1 LRGDLLLLLTPLRQ
15 ALERIERKAQP
26 LQFLAV
32 GEALKRVER
41 LEPGLLASSFPEVD
55 WKGAMG
61 FRDVIAHQY
70 FDLDAEQVLLICRD
84 ALPAVLAAIQA
95 LETRCRERL
104 WPSTPSSRCWSSPPG
119 PAPVASVPCC
129 NR

>member
-1 LRGDLLLLLTPLRQ
+1 MRGDLLQDPALLDQEEGHDLLDV
-15 ALERIERKAQP
+15 ICM
-26 LQFLAV
+26 QFLAV

-41 LEPGLLASSFPEVD
+41 LELGLLASSFPEVD

-104 WPSTPSSRCWSSPPG
+104 
-119 PAPVASVPCC
+119 
-129 NR
+129 